1 MYVKNLILSPAE
13 ILAFLIRH
21 FQDESQWVVDSK
33 IRDESNQ
40 SQIVQCPQ
48 RTNVSE
54 RSSKKEQGIVIASP
68 CYLLTSRTLAL
79 AQRLGKLLEEDMDH
93 GQKIQSL
100 GSFMFH
106 IPSRL
111 GDCQALDDA
120 TECISS
126 TYISILQPACQR
138 DQQDRRQYF
147 TALKSLR
154 RCILDERQALS
165 SNVLAAAVLL
175 SWYEVCEAHAL
186 HERWYSDT
194 VRF

>member
-1 MYVKNLILSPAE
+1 M
-13 ILAFLIRH
+13 RH

-33 IRDESNQ
+33 IRDEPDQ

-54 RSSKKEQGIVIASP
+54 RSSKKEQSIAIASP

-79 AQRLGKLLEEDMDH
+79 AQKLGKLLEEDMNL

-100 GSFMFH
+100 GPFMFH

-138 DQQDRRQYF
+138 NQQGRRQYF

-154 RCILDERQALS
+154 QCILDERQALS

-175 SWYEVCEAHAL
+175 SWYEVCESLAL
-186 HERWYSDT
+186 HKRWYSNT
-194 VRF
+194 VRFLRRISITTG

>member
-1 MYVKNLILSPAE
+1 M
-13 ILAFLIRH
+13 
-21 FQDESQWVVDSK
+21 VDSK
-33 IRDESNQ
+33 ILDGFNQ
-40 SQIVQCPQ
+40 SQIVQYP
-48 RTNVSE
+48 RRNKVPV
-54 RSSKKEQGIVIASP
+54 RSNKTKQDISIASP
-68 CYLLTSRTLAL
+68 YYLLTSQTLAL
-79 AQRLGKLLEEDMDH
+79 AQRLGKLLEEDREF

-100 GSFMFH
+100 GSFMFY

-138 DQQDRRQYF
+138 NQQHRRLYF

-154 RCILDERQALS
+154 RYILDKRQALS

-175 SWYEVCEAHAL
+175 SWYEVCRALAL
-186 HERWYSDT
+186 HEKFYSNT
-194 VRF
+194 VRFSHRILIMTG